1 MKTIVK
7 HLFVTLSASSPA
19 FAAAGAEPGGNG
31 LMVILFLGFG
41 ALIIVFQLIPALML
55 FVSMVK
61 GLFRKPTKAAAFAAG
76 KAAKT
81 N

>member
-7 HLFVTLSASSPA
+7 NMFVTLIASSPA
-19 FAAAGAEPGGNG
+19 FAAAGTEPEGNG

-55 FVSMVK
+55 FLSMVK
-61 GLFRKPTKAAAFAAG
+61 GIFRKPTFAGG